1 MNMKQDFQVIFGCG
15 YNLHIYIYLVNTC
28 VYKFNFI
35 HLMMYN
41 VHCTLVED
49 I

>member
-15 YNLHIYIYLVNTC
+15 YNLHIYIYIWLINV
-28 VYKFNFI
+28 FI
-35 HLMMYN
+35 NSILF
-41 VHCTLVED
+41 